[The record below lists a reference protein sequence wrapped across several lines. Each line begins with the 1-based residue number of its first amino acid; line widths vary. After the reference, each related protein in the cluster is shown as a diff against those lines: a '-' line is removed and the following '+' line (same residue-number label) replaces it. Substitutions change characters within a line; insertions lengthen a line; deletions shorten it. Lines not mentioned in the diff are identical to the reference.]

1 MWSQVEVVIS
11 IKKSSRLWLGPLQW
25 RGFDP
30 WPRNFGMQQIWPK
43 RKKRRKKGKKKKK
56 KKKKKKRG
64 AEDMVK

>member
-43 RKKRRKKGKKKKK
+43 RKKKKKKK
-56 KKKKKKRG
+56 EEQKIW
-64 AEDMVK
+64 